1 MNNFFNRL
9 IYGKS
14 NKADYTKEALEN
26 ESKTKLFFD
35 ILGVKYSQLI
45 TLNLLIVVFMIPA
58 FVWTWLT
65 FSVIATEST
74 SQIQLSQYM
83 IFYTLGLIPCLLI
96 LAVPLAGITYII
108 KNFTQ
113 DKHVWLWKDFVS
125 HAKSNAKQA
134 LLYMLTYGVML
145 LVGQTI
151 LFFYNSIL
159 SAGNF
164 ILVLRSIFF
173 VFFVLLSLS
182 VMYAFPLIVT
192 YKLKLNHI
200 IKNSLLLTVGSLHTT
215 FLAPICALLPFV
227 LLILLS
233 FIWNYGLIFLIA
245 YALLFGFAFAMYV
258 TISFTT
264 SVFAKHLNPDADKAA
279 DQNSDKI

>member
-215 FLAPICALLPFV
+215 FLAPICALLPFA

>member
-192 YKLKLNHI
+192 YKLKLKHI

-215 FLAPICALLPFV
+215 FLAPICALLPFA